1 MKNIVLAMKESSLEQ
16 VGSHLAGTEWKTA
29 CSHINVITN
38 LPRND
43 CTLPISFIVLSR
55 LLFHLCSHIN
65 SPLDGS
71 SKQLFQ
77 WLIHLK
83 DSNNLKQ

>member
-1 MKNIVLAMKESSLEQ
+1 MKNIVLAMVESCPEQ
-16 VGSHLAGTEWKTA
+16 AGFHLAGTEWKT
-29 CSHINVITN
+29 SWSYINAITN
-38 LPRND
+38 LLGNV
-43 CTLPISFIVLSR
+43 CILLISFILLSR
-55 LLFHLCSHIN
+55 LLFHLRSLIN